1 MNNKIYG
8 ILIVL
13 LLAISLSA
21 SAASIPNVN
30 TENRNSNIINTTP
43 KTSNVPYTTVNDQ
56 SMNYAQLLNY
66 LLVTKESDQ
75 PNYIVCNGSGTN
87 LSTYTFTIST
97 TPLDDYHSLSDNY
110 KDVSLSD
117 SKWKGTLVYTPEDYN
132 LKSIFITNNDD
143 NIDTINYATFKQDLR
158 NTQFWKAP
166 KFEVSFPEF
175 PLTDKELED
184 IANDDKAT
192 ILNKL
197 ATINHWCIYMKTSY
211 TDFGSLK
218 ETTLYTVHNKYV
230 AAARSGN
237 YSSGI
242 GGYFEDVD
250 DNSLEIIAM
259 YDQSMKIPLDKVRFS
274 LSGINLDLDD
284 VVHLLEVANVAIPSD
299 FGMDKPLKFTICGL
313 KGIQLY
319 IKDLNNYA
327 TEIFYELDQETMD
340 ISAEKDYRSLIK
352 DGLIIP
358 PKDPTHDE
366 ISKQFINNKIGRLNE
381 YRDYVH
387 ENFNDSESTKMY
399 NHFSNQIDSMINYLE
414 KYLQ

>member
-8 ILIVL
+8 IFITL

-30 TENRNSNIINTTP
+30 TENRNSINTTP
-43 KTSNVPYTTVNDQ
+43 KTSNVPIHTTVNHQ

-75 PNYIVCNGSGTN
+75 PNYIVCNGSGAN

-143 NIDTINYATFKQDLR
+143 NIDIINYATFKQDLR

-166 KFEVSFPEF
+166 KVEVSFPEF
-175 PLTDKELED
+175 PLTDKELD
-184 IANDDKAT
+184 IVNDDNAT

-197 ATINHWCIYMKTSY
+197 ATINDWCNSTRKHLN

-230 AAARSGN
+230 FAARSGN
-237 YSSGI
+237 YSSGS

-250 DNSLEIIAM
+250 DNGLEIINM
-259 YDQSMKIPLDKVRFS
+259 YYQSMKIPLDKVRFS
-274 LSGINLDLDD
+274 LSDINLKLDH
-284 VVHLLEVANVAIPSD
+284 VAHLLEFANAAIPPE
-299 FGMDKPLKFTICGL
+299 MYKPLKFTILGI
-313 KGIQLY
+313 KDIQLG
-319 IKDLNNYA
+319 IKWLNSNVETLYH
-327 TEIFYELDQETMD
+327 ELDKETMT

-352 DGLIIP
+352 EGLIIP
-358 PKDPTHDE
+358 PKDPTPDE
-366 ISKQFINNKIGRLNE
+366 QTKQFINNKIRQLNE
-381 YRDYVH
+381 YREYVH

-399 NHFSNQIDSMINYLE
+399 NHFSNQIDSMINYLK